1 MSWQNR
7 FSFVPDLTPPAQLES
22 KTNNNNSNTG
32 SEIVQAVIMNSFQ
45 DPSLLDKN
53 EIFEI
58 INSLDVEDQ
67 TRFHDASITDSIDKN
82 NEQYFLKIPRNSMLI
97 SLIQDSKNTNIK
109 KIAYPFFSSHLMMPA
124 KVGELV
130 WCFKIGNT
138 FYWMTRIH
146 GSDSYEDVN
155 YSHENRSKDP
165 SSNINFTP
173 EEGFTPNFSNF
184 RDSAGETPTF
194 NVEEGKEPFDDLLNS
209 TKQKNLVFEP
219 VPRITPRPG
228 DLVLQGSNNAAILL
242 STLRGYSK
250 KRRSEKRKSNSGME
264 SPEQLRGSGAID
276 IVAGRGRKKSNSN
289 KEHDESLT
297 QAREI
302 KNSRGSLET
311 NKNPLFY
318 ESEQNV
324 EKRIRVDRSKNN
336 DKFIGN
342 VSMDVPEGDPD
353 FVDDAARVYVSM
365 KMDADDL
372 LGLNEYYPAN
382 VPKPGSTN
390 DGSQMPENKE
400 SSTVFLRADEIRIVA
415 RKDDDRSIN
424 GSIKIV
430 KEGTRDD
437 INGNGSATIM
447 IQPDGTI
454 IIDGPK
460 ILIGGEKLVGNNGE
474 GNQVS
479 IGLGAT
485 EPLVLGNILK
495 DLLERFM
502 NETINALKN
511 HDHPGPSGPTG
522 PASASPTYTASLN
535 PHVSAMENIKNNEL
549 IKFLSKLGKTQ

>member
-1 MSWQNR
+1 MSY
-7 FSFVPDLTPPAQLES
+7 SFMPGLNPPAHIDSIGLETRISDS
-22 KTNNNNSNTG
+22 KS
-32 SEIVQAVIMNSFQ
+32 SEIVLAVVVNSIQ
-45 DPSLLDKN
+45 DPSLLDIKDAL
-53 EIFEI
+53 EILQ
-58 INSLDVEDQ
+58 SLDNEDRN
-67 TRFHDASITDSIDKN
+67 RFHDAPSADELNEK
-82 NEQYFLKIPRNSMLI
+82 NEQYFLQIPRNSMLV
-97 SLIQDSKNTNIK
+97 SLIQDSKNTEIK
-109 KIAYPFFSSHLMMPA
+109 KIAYPFFSSHIMLPV
-124 KVGELV
+124 KVGEHV
-130 WCFKIGNT
+130 WCIKFGSQY
-138 FYWMTRIH
+138 YWMTRVH

-165 SSNINFTP
+165 SSNIKFTP

-184 RDSAGETPTF
+184 KDARNQTVTF
-194 NVEEGKEPFDDLLNS
+194 QDKKNGKEPFDELLKS
-209 TKQKNLVFEP
+209 SKQNNMVFEP
-219 VPRITPRPG
+219 VPRLTPRPG
-228 DLVLQGSNNAAILL
+228 DLVLQGSNNATILL
-242 STLRGYSK
+242 STQRGYSK
-250 KRRSEKRKSNSGME
+250 KQRSEKGKSNSGME
-264 SPEQLRGSGAID
+264 SIDLLRESGAID
-276 IVAGRGRKKSNSN
+276 IVAGRGRKKSSNN

-318 ESEQNV
+318 ESEQNA
-324 EKRIRVDRSKNN
+324 EKGIKVNRSRGNN
-336 DKFIGN
+336 KFIGN

-365 KMDADDL
+365 KMDTDDL
-372 LGLNEYYPAN
+372 LGLNEYYPVN

-390 DGSQMPENKE
+390 DGNPMPENKE
-400 SSTVFLRADEIRIVA
+400 SSTVLLRADEIRIVA
-415 RKDDDRSIN
+415 RKDDERTIN

-460 ILIGGEKLVGNNGE
+460 ILIGGEKLIRNNGE

-502 NETINALKN
+502 NETINAMKN

-522 PASASPTYTASLN
+522 PALKSPTYNASLN
-535 PHVSAMENIKNNEL
+535 PHISAMENIKNNEL